1 MRRILPFLLLAVFAS
16 GLYGCGYNEMQAKE
30 EGVFAAWGDVEAA
43 YQRRTDLV
51 PNLVEIVKGYA
62 KHESETLK
70 AVTEARAKV
79 GSVQVSKEMLAK
91 PEQMAHFQ
99 QAQSQLGS
107 ALSRLLVVSEQYPN
121 LKANQNFMDL
131 QNQARRNGEQDK
143 RGQGQVQPGRA
154 GVQRQHPHLSQ
165 LHDQLAAPPSGE
177 ERALQSGRGGKDCT
191 QSQILG
197 MP

>member
-79 GSVQVSKEMLAK
+79 GSVQVSKEMLAARTNGAL
-91 PEQMAHFQ
+91 PAGTV
-99 QAQSQLGS
+99 AARLGPV
-107 ALSRLLVVSEQYPN
+107 AP
-121 LKANQNFMDL
+121 
-131 QNQARRNGEQDK
+131 ARRLGAVPQPEGEPELHGPAEPLEGTEN
-143 RGQGQVQPGRA
+143 RINVARVRYNRAVQEFNVSIRTFPNSMTNSLLL
-154 GVQRQHPHLSQ
+154 HLVRKEPFKA
-165 LHDQLAAPPSGE
+165 DEGAKTAP
-177 ERALQSGRGGKDCT
+177 KVKF
-191 QSQILG
+191 
-197 MP
+197 

>member
-131 QNQARRNGEQDK
+131 QNQLEGTENRINVARVRYN
-143 RGQGQVQPGRA
+143 RAVQEFNVSIRTFPNSMTNSLLL
-154 GVQRQHPHLSQ
+154 HLVRKEPFKA
-165 LHDQLAAPPSGE
+165 DEGAKTAP
-177 ERALQSGRGGKDCT
+177 KVKF
-191 QSQILG
+191 
-197 MP
+197 